1 MLVRTAK
8 AIRRFG
14 TAPMSAATM
23 GAVRV
28 AAHGG
33 PEVMSLERVP
43 LLTAA
48 DCSADECVVEVH
60 RAGLNFIGASPGE
73 RPAAARDGHCALIV
87 PWIRALTAPAPFSP
101 H

>member
-73 RPAAARDGHCALIV
+73 RPCGLHGC
-87 PWIRALTAPAPFSP
+87 
-101 H
+101 